1 MADLTTNT
9 TSTTTTPG
17 TGTQTPIPIQTPTA
31 VNAIPTAEKAPT
43 SFDVIMQNCPF
54 LKGIIENK
62 IQSEVA
68 SRDQKITA
76 LEKTIDEL
84 TATILMG
91 GAK

>member
-1 MADLTTNT
+1 MDNLTTNT
-9 TSTTTTPG
+9 TQPTTGAVAPVPTEPIIK
-17 TGTQTPIPIQTPTA
+17 TQSA
-31 VNAIPTAEKAPT
+31 
-43 SFDVIMQNCPF
+43 FDVIFENCSF
-54 LKGIIENK
+54 LKQIIENK
-62 IQSEVA
+62 IESEVA